1 MAGTNKALVC
11 FWIAILL
18 ALSSVATATQFFYDN
33 NRLIFT
39 DVEDVSSLDDC
50 FPAVTL
56 GFTKDRHC
64 RKPCC
69 NDDDTYSDWIC
80 KDFLCFCCKN
90 FENPKS
96 CSDP

>member
-18 ALSSVATATQFFYDN
+18 ALSS
-33 NRLIFT
+33 